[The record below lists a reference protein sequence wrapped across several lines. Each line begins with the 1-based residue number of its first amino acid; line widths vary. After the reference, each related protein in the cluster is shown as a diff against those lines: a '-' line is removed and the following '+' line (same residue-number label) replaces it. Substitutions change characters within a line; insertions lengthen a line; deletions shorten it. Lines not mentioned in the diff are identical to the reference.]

1 MSKINVLVL
10 ITVMD
15 RAGAETMMM
24 NYLRNINR
32 DKIHMDFLINREQR
46 SDYEDEIEQLGSK
59 VYHMCALYPGKF
71 RRYKREFKTFLTEH
85 PQYDIIHS
93 NLEERSYY
101 ALRIAKKMGIPVR
114 IAHAHSAPSGR
125 NLKMIMRLYFRK
137 RLQKY
142 CTHKVACGE
151 KAAKWLFGEAV
162 NVVSVKEYIR
172 SERGKQYTG
181 ENQRHRGNTVLI
193 MKNAID
199 TKKFLYAEKARKQIR
214 KKLKIKDSTL
224 VIGHVGRFT
233 SDKNQ
238 SFLVEVLRNVNNM
251 NKDCLLLLIGG
262 GRPKEEIKYK
272 EEVQL
277 KVRKLGLGDK
287 VKFLGVRDDINKI
300 MQGMDIFAM
309 PSVSEGFPVTL
320 VEAQA
325 AGLRCLVSDGVCY
338 DVNLTEEIQ
347 YKSLAESSREWGGK
361 LLSMVRAEESIS
373 VEHRIKMNEKVK
385 EKGYDIRDN
394 ARWLEEFY
402 ETILHG

>member
-1 MSKINVLVL
+1 MGKINVLVL

-46 SDYEDEIEQLGSK
+46 ADYEDEIEQLGSK
-59 VYHMCALYPGKF
+59 VYHTCALYPGKF
-71 RRYKREFKTFLTEH
+71 RRYQREFKTFLMEH

-101 ALRIAKKMGIPVR
+101 ALRIAKKMGVPVR
-114 IAHAHSAPSGR
+114 IAHAHSAPGGH

-142 CTHKVACGE
+142 CTHKMACGE
-151 KAAKWLFGEAV
+151 KAAKWLFGEEIGTV
-162 NVVSVKEYIR
+162 SMEGYIGNEKDKVV
-172 SERGKQYTG
+172 
-181 ENQRHRGNTVLI
+181 I
-193 MKNAID
+193 MRNAID
-199 TKKFLYAEKARKQIR
+199 TVAFRFSEKIRKQTR

-233 SDKNQ
+233 ADKNQ
-238 SFLVEVLRNVNNM
+238 SFLVDILKNVNNM

-262 GRPKEEIKYK
+262 GRPKEEIKYR

-277 KVRKLGLGDK
+277 QVKKSGLGNK
-287 VKFLGVRDDINKI
+287 VKFLGVREDVNEL
-300 MQGMDIFAM
+300 MQAMDIFVM

-325 AGLRCLVSDGVCY
+325 AGLKCLVSDGVSY

-347 YKSLAESSREWGGK
+347 YKSLSDDALEWSEK
-361 LLSMVRAEESIS
+361 LLSMARAEESKALDYRS
-373 VEHRIKMNEKVK
+373 RMNEKVK

-394 ARWLEEFY
+394 AKWLEELY
-402 ETILHG
+402 GRMVRK